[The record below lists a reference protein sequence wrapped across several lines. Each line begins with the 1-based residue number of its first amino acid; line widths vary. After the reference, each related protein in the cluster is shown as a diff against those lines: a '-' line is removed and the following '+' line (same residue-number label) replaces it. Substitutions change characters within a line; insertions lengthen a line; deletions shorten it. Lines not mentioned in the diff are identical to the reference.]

1 MTIHEKIRDKKLQHN
16 INRKAAKILALSTE
30 KEMINMNI
38 FQGKKYYLLM
48 KVKLTLIRYRLG
60 NIGWCKCGYDCK
72 LMATFA
78 KRLCLLL
85 WLKSCRARGAFRYSV
100 FMGNYLT
107 ISHTCSPY
115 LPSR

>member
-60 NIGWCKCGYDCK
+60 NIGWYKCGYDCK
-72 LMATFA
+72 LMVTFA
-78 KRLCLLL
+78 KSLCLLL
-85 WLKSCRARGAFRYSV
+85 C
-100 FMGNYLT
+100 
-107 ISHTCSPY
+107 
-115 LPSR
+115 